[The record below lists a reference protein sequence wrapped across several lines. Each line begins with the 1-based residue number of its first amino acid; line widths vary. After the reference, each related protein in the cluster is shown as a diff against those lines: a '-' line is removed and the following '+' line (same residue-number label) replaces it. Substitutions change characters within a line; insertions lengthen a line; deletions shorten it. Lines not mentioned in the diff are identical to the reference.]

1 MRTSQKRVA
10 VGIVAALTISLAAC
24 SSPADGGGEQGAA
37 GEIGA
42 DQSVGAME
50 DFAAGTTFKA
60 TEPVEFSLMYRDHP
74 NYSVQENWSVF
85 KHLEEDN
92 NVTFDRT
99 DIPLAD
105 WDNKKSL
112 LVGAGDASALIP
124 VTYPGQETQFVSGG
138 AVLPVSDYV
147 QYMPNFEQK
156 AKDWG
161 LQDELDA
168 HRQADGK
175 YYLLPGVREIPDVQ
189 YSVVI
194 REDLFEKAGITDDP
208 ETWEEF
214 AEQLAEVTAANPDL
228 SFAMSDR
235 WTDSQPLGA
244 MLQYIAPNY
253 DTIAGWGYSN
263 NRFDEASGEFQ
274 FTGTT
279 DGYKELLEY
288 AAGLVDAGLLD
299 PEITQS
305 DDQAIQKFVS
315 GQTAAISGNTQEIN
329 SYRSKLADAGNTEAS
344 LKMVVLPGGPA
355 GGYLTGSRLSS
366 GVMIS
371 DDAKDNANFLA
382 MLQFVDWLYYSD
394 EGIEFAQWGVEGE
407 TFTKDADGKRELL
420 PEIGWNALNPDA
432 PKKLNADFGYSN
444 GVFLLANGSSKDLL
458 QSVMSDE
465 TREWTDQVLAVKEIV
480 PVAPAAPLDEIELEQ
495 NSLLDTQL
503 KDAVMAATAAF
514 VTGQRSFDD
523 WDAFVAEIDAQGGKQ
538 LIDTMNGAL
547 ERAKSAN

>member
-24 SSPADGGGEQGAA
+24 SSPADGGDEQGAA

-74 NYSVQENWSVF
+74 NYSVQEDWSVF

-194 REDLFEKAGITDDP
+194 REDLFEKAGITEDP

-329 SYRSKLADAGNTEAS
+329 SYRSKFADAGNTEAS